1 MSDLRQRLVENMKTI
16 KQMMLDVENAS
27 HYVDF
32 LDKAI
37 ADKLAAGLTMEPKE
51 DALGCEQHHN
61 TGVETA
67 NKEIHSGVHAWKWQN
82 KKKRKIDARRP

>member
-37 ADKLAAGLTMEPKE
+37 ADKLAAGLTMEPKKMLWDVNNTTTLE
-51 DALGCEQHHN
+51 WKQQTKKYTLGYMH
-61 TGVETA
+61 G
-67 NKEIHSGVHAWKWQN
+67 SGKT
-82 KKKRKIDARRP
+82 KKNVK